1 MRKIRNVSADFKNK
15 KVSVEL
21 KNGNAN
27 AELKKIERE
36 VLLCGAPN
44 SGKTTLFNGLTGKS
58 ERVGNWYG
66 VTTCVKSGVYEHNN
80 AKITVCDLPGSY
92 LDDYTGEAKT
102 AADYVAK
109 HAPNAVV
116 VVLCEAAC
124 LEKGIELYK
133 KTAAVSKN
141 VALVINMYAELK
153 KLGGCIN
160 LPLLKQKLGNN
171 VIIAEVNEKNG
182 IAAVK
187 NLISGLIFNAEKHV
201 INNVV
206 KTENDFSEVKTENTA
221 NAIAEKVLFLP
232 KLKLCSLDK
241 AVLFSPFL
249 FALCFFVVFLA
260 CAYIAF
266 GEYGIGKTLSVLIEK
281 IVTAAVQS
289 PVKRALL
296 SIRAGEFFTN
306 FVCDGVIGSVCA
318 LLAFLPPVVIM
329 QAAVFIAEQSGIL
342 ARMAFLYD
350 EFFARF
356 GLSGRVIF
364 TFLTGYGCTAAAVFC
379 ADGLQSDRLK
389 KTAVMALPF
398 IPCSAK
404 TPLFLYIL
412 CAISGKYAFLC
423 TAGFYVLGMLLAVAF
438 AFINKKITCARGS
451 ELIIELPPLRVP
463 NAKSLLKSLQKF
475 AKTFIIKVGLTVFTV
490 SLCFWFAGSV
500 TPEFKPAKSVN
511 QSLLCA
517 VGKKISFLFAPIG
530 LNDWR
535 FSLAAIAG
543 LFAKEGVV
551 SALISCGG
559 VLPNFASALAF
570 LVFCTLYSPC
580 FAALSAIRK
589 AAGLKYAFHAFFCQN
604 VIAYAVSL
612 LLYAGLRGVKR
623 FFSAIILFFLFIAV
637 ILLIIAIATSVNS
650 KKSIK
655 NGRVKSKNKNK
666 TLKNGR
672 FK

>member
-1 MRKIRNVSADFKNK
+1 MKTIKNVNAELKIKEVNAA
-15 KVSVEL
+15 L
-21 KNGNAN
+21 KNGNIN
-27 AELKKIERE
+27 DGLKKIENA

-66 VTTCVKSGVYEHNN
+66 VTTCVKNGFYEQKN
-80 AKITVCDLPGSY
+80 AKITVYDLPGTY
-92 LDDYTGEAKT
+92 LDDYTGEGKT
-102 AADYVAK
+102 AASYVAK
-109 HAPNAVV
+109 HAANAVV

-124 LEKGIELYK
+124 LEKGLELYK
-133 KTAAVSKN
+133 KAAAVSKN
-141 VALVINMYAELK
+141 AALVINMYAELK
-153 KLGGCIN
+153 KSGGYIN
-160 LPLLKQKLGNN
+160 LPFLKQKIGNN
-171 VIIAEVNEKNG
+171 VIIAEVNEKSG
-182 IAAVK
+182 VVAVK
-187 NLISGLIFNAEKHV
+187 NLINELIFNAENHV
-201 INNVV
+201 INNEVN
-206 KTENDFSEVKTENTA
+206 TENDFSEVKTENTA

-232 KLKLCSLDK
+232 KQKLRALDK

-249 FALCFFVVFLA
+249 FALGFLIVFLA
-260 CAYIAF
+260 CAYMAF
-266 GEYGIGKTLSVLIEK
+266 GEYGVGKPLSAVIEK
-281 IVTAAVQS
+281 FVAAAVQS

-296 SIRAGEFFTN
+296 SIRAGEFLTN
-306 FVCDGVIGSVCA
+306 FVCDGVIGSLCA

-350 EFFARF
+350 EFFAKF

-389 KTAVMALPF
+389 NTAVMALPF

-404 TPLFLYIL
+404 TPIFLYIL

-423 TAGFYVLGMLLAVAF
+423 TAGFYVLGTLLAVAF
-438 AFINKKITCARGS
+438 AFINKKITRARES

-475 AKTFIIKVGLTVFTV
+475 TKTFIIKIGLTVFTV
-490 SLCFWFAGSV
+490 SLCFWLAGSV
-500 TPEFKPAKSVN
+500 TPEFKLATSVN

-517 VGKKISFLFAPIG
+517 AGKKISFLFTPIG

-535 FSLAAIAG
+535 FSLAAIVG

-559 VLPNFASALAF
+559 ALPNFASALAF

-580 FAALSAIRK
+580 FAALSAIKK
-589 AAGLKYAFHAFFCQN
+589 AAGLKYALHAFFCQN
-604 VIAYAVSL
+604 AVAYAASL
-612 LLYAGLRGVKR
+612 LVYAALSGIKR
-623 FFSAIILFFLFIAV
+623 FFSVAVLLLLFIAI
-637 ILLIIAIATSVNS
+637 ILLIIAITTPANL
-650 KKSIK
+650 KK
-655 NGRVKSKNKNK
+655 R
-666 TLKNGR
+666 
-672 FK
+672 